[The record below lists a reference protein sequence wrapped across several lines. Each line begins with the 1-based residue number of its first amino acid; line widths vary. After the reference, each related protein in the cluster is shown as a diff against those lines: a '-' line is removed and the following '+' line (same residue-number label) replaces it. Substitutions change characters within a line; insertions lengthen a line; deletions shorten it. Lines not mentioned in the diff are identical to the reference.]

1 MFIAME
7 PKSAAQ
13 VLSRM
18 ADDDVRTILGAL
30 PERRAGEILSFLAPE
45 RAAAVSRGLLRPVAK

>member
-1 MFIAME
+1 
-7 PKSAAQ
+7 
-13 VLSRM
+13 M

-45 RAAAVSRGLLRPVAK
+45 RAAAVSRGLLRPAAK